1 MSVPD
6 RKHDLLDSPPT
17 ASVAPVAALILQ
29 TTVHIGG
36 KLARHLL
43 ELGLGLGL
51 IGSLILVW
59 GSVYILRAMRRGD
72 GAQREH
78 RSREKLSFLLGFGLV
93 LIGIGLEAV
102 ANLTRIFA

>member
-1 MSVPD
+1 M
-6 RKHDLLDSPPT
+6 LDSPPT
-17 ASVAPVAALILQ
+17 ASVANVAALILQ
-29 TTVHIGG
+29 TVSVHIGG

-51 IGSLILVW
+51 IGSLVLVW
-59 GSVYILRAMRRGD
+59 GSISILRAMARES
-72 GAQREH
+72 GAQRPQ

>member
-1 MSVPD
+1 M
-6 RKHDLLDSPPT
+6 
-17 ASVAPVAALILQ
+17 
-29 TTVHIGG
+29 
-36 KLARHLL
+36 
-43 ELGLGLGL
+43 
-51 IGSLILVW
+51 W